1 MQNAKCMTQPR
12 VLVLRAP
19 GANCDLESAFAFERA
34 GAVAE
39 RVHVNRLLERP
50 ALLSNYQILC
60 IPGGFSYGD
69 DLGAGRILGNQIQHH
84 LRDALHE
91 FKAGGKL
98 VLGICNGFQILI
110 KSGMLLDDDAAGRPA
125 ATLTN
130 NDSGKFEDRWITLRT
145 TSNKCVFFSDI
156 ESMYLPVA
164 HAEGK
169 FVPRDR
175 ATLAALESAGQI
187 VLRYAA
193 TNDSGEVAYPDNPNG
208 SIGAVAGVC
217 NGTGRVCGLMP
228 HPERHIDPTQHP
240 RWTRGPL
247 AREGDG
253 LQVFRNAVQFFK

>member
-1 MQNAKCMTQPR
+1 MKPR

-19 GANCDLESAFAFERA
+19 GANCDLESAFAFECA
-34 GAVAE
+34 GASAE

-50 ALLSNYQILC
+50 ALVKDYQIVC

-69 DLGAGRILGNQIQHH
+69 DLGAGRILGSQIQHH

-91 FKAGGKL
+91 FKAAGKL

-110 KSGMLLDDDAAGRPA
+110 KSGILLDDDAVGRPA
-125 ATLTN
+125 ATLMN

-145 TSNKCVFFSDI
+145 TSNKCIFFAGI

-169 FVPRDR
+169 FVPRDA
-175 ATLAALESAGQI
+175 ATLAALESGGQV
-187 VLRYAA
+187 VLRYTAPDG
-193 TNDSGEVAYPDNPNG
+193 NGSGDVTYPFNPNG
-208 SIGAVAGVC
+208 SIGAVAAVC
-217 NGTGRVCGLMP
+217 DTSGRVCGLMP
-228 HPERHIDPTQHP
+228 HPERHIDATQHP
-240 RWTRGPL
+240 RWTRQPL

-253 LQVFRNAVQFFK
+253 LQVFRNAVRFFDER

>member
-1 MQNAKCMTQPR
+1 LPPR
-12 VLVLRAP
+12 VIVLRAP
-19 GANCDLESAFAFERA
+19 GANCDRESAYAFERA

-39 RVHVNRLLERP
+39 RIHVYRLLEQP
-50 ALLSNYQILC
+50 ALLADYQVLC

-84 LRDALHE
+84 LRDALRQ
-91 FKAGGKL
+91 FKDAGKL

-110 KSGMLLDDDAAGRPA
+110 KSGILLDDDAHGRPA

-130 NDSGKFEDRWITLRT
+130 NDSGKFEDRWIQLRT
-145 TSNKCVFFSDI
+145 TSNKCVFFAGI

-169 FVPRDR
+169 FVARD
-175 ATLAALESAGQI
+175 AASLAALESAGQL
-187 VLRYAA
+187 VLRYAS
-193 TNDSGEVAYPDNPNG
+193 SGQAANGTVAYPDNPNG
-208 SIGAVAGVC
+208 SVAAVAAVC
-217 NGTGRVCGLMP
+217 DTTGRVCGLMP

-247 AREGDG
+247 APEGDG
-253 LQVFRNAVQFFK
+253 LRVFRNAVQFFG